1 MITKNSKIFLAG
13 HNGMIGS
20 AIYRKLK
27 KSYKKIITI
36 EKKKLDLRDQTKVFK
51 FLKKIKPQ
59 VTIVAAAK
67 VGGIKANNDFKAD
80 FIYDN
85 ISIQNNLIHGSFL
98 SGTKNLIFLGSSC
111 VYPKNSKQ
119 PIKEK
124 YLLSSYL
131 EKTNEPYAIAKIA
144 GIKLC
149 ESYNHQYKL
158 NYKCL
163 MPSNSYGLND
173 NYDSKSSHF
182 LPAIIKKIIDAIKN
196 GENFITLWG
205 NGTPLRELIFSDDV
219 ADAVLYF
226 MNKKT
231 DETLINIGSKDEK
244 SINDFAKLVMKVLGV
259 DLKIKYMN
267 RNFNGTLR
275 KKLDLTIAS
284 KYGWKAKTPIK
295 KALLLTINDFLDKK
309 FKRLV

>member
-36 EKKKLDLRDQTKVFK
+36 EKKKLDLRDQTKVFN

-173 NYDSKSSHF
+173 NYDSISSHF

-205 NGTPLRELIFSDDV
+205 NGAPLRELIFSDDV

-231 DETLINIGSKDEK
+231 DEALINIGSKDEK

-259 DLKIKYMN
+259 DLKIKYIN

-295 KALLLTINDFLDKK
+295 KALLLTINDYLDKK
-309 FKRLV
+309 LKRLL

>member
-1 MITKNSKIFLAG
+1 MITKNYKIFLAG
-13 HNGMIGS
+13 HNGIIES
-20 AIYRKLK
+20 EIYRKLK

-36 EKKKLDLRDQTKVFK
+36 EKKKLDLRDQTKVFN

-231 DETLINIGSKDEK
+231 DEALINIGSKDEK
-244 SINDFAKLVMKVLGV
+244 SINDFAKLVMKILGV
-259 DLKIKYMN
+259 DLKIKYIN